1 MIKQTTLCLLAMAA
15 VWPQPAAAQ
24 ISAAAPILIDYPI
37 PDLTEGSVDLG
48 DMDGDGDLDLVMT
61 GLLNNGNALS
71 RVLALE
77 DSVFFGSIGG
87 YLVTLSFK
95 VYRPVPAILNQVWNG
110 SAKWGDADGDGDG
123 DLLLFGKTLVERV
136 IGQPMEE
143 TVGELYIN
151 DGLNLV
157 QAQTFQGLFAGDV
170 AWGDFDGDGD
180 QDFAAC
186 GASNP
191 APPYDQRTIIY
202 RNTRG
207 RFAPV
212 SAGLPGTMLCTLDW
226 GDMDGDG
233 DLDLAL
239 TGESAQGSLTVVYE
253 HLEAGSFR
261 QVELGMPG
269 LYMADLDWGDYDND
283 GRADLVVSGGVLD
296 PGLLRGLTVLFRSTP
311 GGMVRVDTALPN
323 LLAGGAAWSD
333 YDVDGDLDLILTGA
347 ESVFGQ
353 RSGRVMTNDGGQFR
367 HEFLLAGL
375 TQGDMTVGDYNGDG
389 DDDFLI
395 IGFNDESRPFANFMM
410 NLTFPEFVPAGATRR

>member
-1 MIKQTTLCLLAMAA
+1 MKPLM
-15 VWPQPAAAQ
+15 VWVALVIAGALPAPAQ

-71 RVLALE
+71 RVLVLE
-77 DSVFFGSIGG
+77 DSLFVSFVGG
-87 YLVTLSFK
+87 FPVVLSFK
-95 VYRPVPAILNQVWNG
+95 VYRRVPAILNQVWNG

-123 DLLLFGKTLVERV
+123 DLLLFGKTVVERV
-136 IGQPMEE
+136 IGQPTVE

-157 QAQTFQGLFAGDV
+157 QAQSLQGLFAGDA
-170 AWGDFDGDGD
+170 AWGDYDGDGD
-180 QDFAAC
+180 QDFATC
-186 GASNP
+186 GAANP
-191 APPYDQRTIIY
+191 VPPYDQRTIIY
-202 RNTRG
+202 RNAGG
-207 RFAPV
+207 RFEPL
-212 SAGLPGTMLCTLDW
+212 SSGLPGTMLCTLGW

-239 TGESAQGSLTVVYE
+239 TGESAQGSLSLVYE
-253 HLEAGSFR
+253 
-261 QVELGMPG
+261 QVELGTFQPIDLGMPG
-269 LYMADLDWGDYDND
+269 LYLADLDWGDYDND
-283 GRADLVVSGGVLD
+283 GRADLVISGGVLD
-296 PGLLRGLTVLFRSTP
+296 PQLLRGLTVLFRSTP
-311 GGMVRVDTALPN
+311 GGMVRVEAVLPN
-323 LLAGGAAWSD
+323 LLAGGVAWSD

-347 ESVFGQ
+347 AGVLGH
-353 RSGRVMTNDGGQFR
+353 RSGRVMINEGGQFR

-395 IGFNDESRPFANFMM
+395 IGLNDESRPFANFMM
-410 NLTFPEFVPAGATRR
+410 NLTFPEFVPAGAVRR